1 MVDDGSDSHVGGG
14 EPFDVIDIAGY
25 PKVSQWDSLL
35 TLIAEMVQHNVGG
48 LHVAVQ
54 YETMTQ
60 AEAAK
65 APAAW
70 QFFQQMLADVTKIV
84 TEDAES
90 ERELLEGL
98 RVIARVSSLCSQM
111 SVESDL
117 GRPVFFDMCSDNRMI
132 GGPNPDGNYFLAM
145 IRGDRRY
152 RITGTRG
159 TTAYLGFQILAGTGL
174 TPRRM
179 SNYVSDIDLALSGDR
194 FALVLSSKEPD
205 DLGGAQWVQ
214 IPDDASSVVVRE
226 YIGDRAAEELAT
238 MRIEALDPDPVA
250 PLTDDELAEQ
260 FTAMAWSLMKLATLH
275 RTIKPELL
283 DRPNVLLTAEAAD
296 LGAADTTPD
305 NLYMMGT
312 FRLEPGQALVL
323 DIEPPDTR
331 YWNVTLENIWHECLE
346 PRRRHSSVT
355 NRGVR
360 PDTDGRV
367 RIAIS
372 AEDLGFGH
380 WLDTGGRHRGF
391 VVLRWLDNPDP
402 PDVTVSVRQREAR
415 A

>member
-1 MVDDGSDSHVGGG
+1 
-14 EPFDVIDIAGY
+14 
-25 PKVSQWDSLL
+25 
-35 TLIAEMVQHNVGG
+35 
-48 LHVAVQ
+48 
-54 YETMTQ
+54 MTQ
-60 AEAAK
+60 NQALEPSDQV
-65 APAAW
+65 APKTLAAW
-70 QFFQQMLADVTKIV
+70 QFFQQMLADVTKVVIQ
-84 TEDAES
+84 DAES

-98 RVIARVSSLCSQM
+98 RVIARVSSLCSQL
-111 SVESDL
+111 SVEADL
-117 GRPVFFDMCSDNRMI
+117 DRPSFFDMCSENRMI
-132 GGPNPDGNYFLAM
+132 GGPNPDGNYYLAM

-152 RITGTRG
+152 RITGARRTS
-159 TTAYLGFQILAGTGL
+159 AYLGFQILAGTGL

-179 SNYVSDIDLALSGDR
+179 SNYLSDTDLALTSGE
-194 FALVLSSKEPD
+194 FALVLSADEPPD
-205 DLGGAQWVQ
+205 HAGAQWVQ

-226 YIGDRAAEELAT
+226 YLGDRGSEELAT
-238 MRIEALDPDPVA
+238 LRIEALDSGPLT

-260 FTAMAWSLMKLATLH
+260 FTAMAWTLMKLVTLH

-283 DRPNVLLTAEAAD
+283 QRPNTLLTAEAAD

-312 FRLEPGQALVL
+312 FRLDHGEALVL

-331 YWNVTLENIWHECLE
+331 YWNVTLENIWHECIE

-355 NRGVR
+355 NRGVQ
-360 PDTDGRV
+360 PDSDGRV

-372 AEDLGFGH
+372 AEDFGFGH

-391 VVLRWLDNPDP
+391 VVLRWLDNPNP
-402 PDVTVSVRQREAR
+402 PHVTVSVRRREER

>member
-1 MVDDGSDSHVGGG
+1 MAQS
-14 EPFDVIDIAGY
+14 PA
-25 PKVSQWDSLL
+25 K
-35 TLIAEMVQHNVGG
+35 TL
-48 LHVAVQ
+48 
-54 YETMTQ
+54 
-60 AEAAK
+60 
-65 APAAW
+65 AAW
-70 QFFQQMLADVTKIV
+70 QFFQQMITDVTKIV

-98 RVIARVSSLCSQM
+98 RVIARVSSLCAQM
-111 SVESDL
+111 SVEADPA
-117 GRPVFFDMCSDNRMI
+117 RPAFFDMCSDTRMI
-132 GGPNPDGNYFLAM
+132 GGPNPDGSYFLAM

-159 TTAYLGFQILAGTGL
+159 TTAYLGFQVLAGTGL

-179 SNYVSDIDLALSGDR
+179 SNYVGDTNLDLNSGE
-194 FALVLSSKEPD
+194 FTLVLSADEPA

-226 YIGDRAAEELAT
+226 YIGDRNSEEPAT
-238 MRIEALDPDPVA
+238 MRIEALDPDPVTA
-250 PLTDDELAEQ
+250 LSDSELAEQ
-260 FTAMAWSLMKLATLH
+260 FTAMAWSLMKLTTLH

-283 DRPNVLLTAEAAD
+283 ENPNTLLTAEAAD

-312 FRLEPGQALVL
+312 FRLDAGQALVL

-331 YWNVTLENIWHECLE
+331 YWNVTLESIWHECLE

-355 NRGVR
+355 NRAVQ
-360 PDTDGRV
+360 PDADGRL

-372 AEDLGFGH
+372 AQDFGFGH

-391 VVLRWLDNPDP
+391 VILRWLDNPSP
-402 PDVTVSVRQREAR
+402 PDVKVSVCEGDAQA
-415 A
+415 

>member
-1 MVDDGSDSHVGGG
+1 MSHSN
-14 EPFDVIDIAGY
+14 AG
-25 PKVSQWDSLL
+25 PPGAAAQHSL
-35 TLIAEMVQHNVGG
+35 
-48 LHVAVQ
+48 
-54 YETMTQ
+54 
-60 AEAAK
+60 
-65 APAAW
+65 AAW

-98 RVIARVSSLCSQM
+98 RVIARVSSLCSQL
-111 SVESDL
+111 SVEADVD
-117 GRPVFFDMCSDNRMI
+117 RPAFFDMCSDTRMI
-132 GGPNPDGNYFLAM
+132 GGPNPDGNYYLAM
-145 IRGDRRY
+145 IRGDRSY

-179 SNYVSDIDLALSGDR
+179 ANYVSDVDLCLQSGQ
-194 FALVLSSKEPD
+194 FALLLSAEEPAD
-205 DLGGAQWVQ
+205 PAGARWVR

-226 YIGDRAAEELAT
+226 YIGDPGTERLST
-238 MRIEALDPDPVA
+238 LHIEAIDPGPVA
-250 PLTDDELAEQ
+250 PLTDDELADQ
-260 FTAMAWSLMKLATLH
+260 FTAMAWTLMKLVTLH
-275 RTIKPELL
+275 RTITPELL
-283 DRPNVLLTAEAAD
+283 DRPNTLITARAAD

-312 FRLEPGQALVL
+312 FRLDPGQALIL

-355 NRGVR
+355 NRAAR
-360 PDTDGRV
+360 PDPDGRV

-372 AEDLGFGH
+372 AEDPGFGH

-391 VVLRWLDNPDP
+391 VVLRWLDNPSA
-402 PDVTVSVRQREAR
+402 PDVRVAVREREDR
-415 A
+415 G

>member
-1 MVDDGSDSHVGGG
+1 
-14 EPFDVIDIAGY
+14 
-25 PKVSQWDSLL
+25 
-35 TLIAEMVQHNVGG
+35 
-48 LHVAVQ
+48 
-54 YETMTQ
+54 MTHS
-60 AEAAK
+60 AAK
-65 APAAW
+65 TLAAW
-70 QFFQQMLADVTKIV
+70 QLFQQMLTDVTKIV

-98 RVIARVSSLCSQM
+98 RVIARVSSLCAQM
-111 SVESDL
+111 SVEADPA
-117 GRPVFFDMCSDNRMI
+117 RPAFFDMCSDTRMI
-132 GGPNPDGNYFLAM
+132 GGPNPDGSYFLAM

-179 SNYVSDIDLALSGDR
+179 SNYVGDTNLDLTSGE
-194 FALVLSSKEPD
+194 FALVLSADEPA

-226 YIGDRAAEELAT
+226 YIGDRDSEEPST
-238 MRIEALDPDPVA
+238 MRIEALDPDPVTA
-250 PLTDDELAEQ
+250 LSDSELAEQ
-260 FTAMAWSLMKLATLH
+260 FTAMAWSLMKLTTLH

-283 DRPNVLLTAEAAD
+283 EKPNTLLTAKAAD

-312 FRLEPGQALVL
+312 YRLDPGQALVL

-331 YWNVTLENIWHECLE
+331 YWNVTLESIWHECLE

-355 NRGVR
+355 NRAVQ
-360 PDTDGRV
+360 PDADGRV

-372 AEDLGFGH
+372 AQDFGFGH

-391 VVLRWLDNPDP
+391 VIVRWLDNPSP
-402 PDVTVSVRQREAR
+402 PDVKVSVREGVEQA
-415 A
+415 

>member
-1 MVDDGSDSHVGGG
+1 
-14 EPFDVIDIAGY
+14 
-25 PKVSQWDSLL
+25 
-35 TLIAEMVQHNVGG
+35 
-48 LHVAVQ
+48 
-54 YETMTQ
+54 
-60 AEAAK
+60 
-65 APAAW
+65 
-70 QFFQQMLADVTKIV
+70 
-84 TEDAES
+84 
-90 ERELLEGL
+90 
-98 RVIARVSSLCSQM
+98 
-111 SVESDL
+111 
-117 GRPVFFDMCSDNRMI
+117 MI
-132 GGPNPDGNYFLAM
+132 GGPNPDGNYYLAM

-159 TTAYLGFQILAGTGL
+159 TSAYLGFQILAGTGL

-179 SNYVSDIDLALSGDR
+179 ANYVSDVDLALCDGE
-194 FALVLSSKEPD
+194 FALVLSANEPA
-205 DLGGAQWVQ
+205 DLAGAQWVK

-226 YIGDRAAEELAT
+226 YIGDRACEELAT
-238 MRIEALDPDPVA
+238 MWIGALDPDPVA
-250 PLTDDELAEQ
+250 PVTDSELADQ

-283 DRPNVLLTAEAAD
+283 DNANTLLTAEAAD

-312 FRLEPGQALVL
+312 FRLDPDQALVL
-323 DIEPPDTR
+323 DIDPPDTR
-331 YWNVTLENIWHECLE
+331 YWNITLENIWHECLE

-355 NRGVR
+355 NLGVQ

-402 PDVTVSVRQREAR
+402 PDVTVSVRQRAGQ

>member
-1 MVDDGSDSHVGGG
+1 
-14 EPFDVIDIAGY
+14 
-25 PKVSQWDSLL
+25 
-35 TLIAEMVQHNVGG
+35 
-48 LHVAVQ
+48 
-54 YETMTQ
+54 MTQ
-60 AEAAK
+60 AEAQQ

-70 QFFQQMLADVTKIV
+70 HFFQQMLANVTNIV
-84 TEDAES
+84 TEDAET

-98 RVIARVSSLCSQM
+98 RVIARVSSLCAQM
-111 SVESDL
+111 SVESDPN
-117 GRPVFFDMCSDNRMI
+117 RPAFFDMCSDTRMI

-145 IRGDRRY
+145 IRGDRGY

-179 SNYVSDIDLALSGDR
+179 SNYVSDSDLKLSSGE
-194 FALVLSSKEPD
+194 FALVLSAGEPA
-205 DLGGAQWVQ
+205 DLAGAQWV
-214 IPDDASSVVVRE
+214 PMPEDASSVVVRE
-226 YIGDRAAEELAT
+226 YIGDRDSEELAT
-238 MRIEALDPDPVA
+238 LSIEALDPDPVA
-250 PLTDDELAEQ
+250 ALTDEELAGQ
-260 FTAMAWSLMKLATLH
+260 FTAMAWSLMKLTTLH
-275 RTIKPELL
+275 RTIKPDLL
-283 DRPNVLLTAEAAD
+283 NTPNTLLTAEAAD

-312 FRLEPGQALVL
+312 FRLDPDQALVL

-355 NRGVR
+355 SRAAA
-360 PDTDGRV
+360 PDADGRV

-372 AEDLGFGH
+372 AQDLGFGH

-391 VVLRWLDNPDP
+391 VVVRWLDNPKP
-402 PDVTVSVRQREAR
+402 PAVSVSVRQRGDHSKGKS
-415 A
+415 